1 MWLIILPN
9 SCSMGNVFWCWRL
22 QWNLQLFRVIRM
34 VNSADN
40 LFRMAA
46 NSYEKPDYW
55 SKKAFSEGYPARSVY
70 KLKELDEKFGFLKK
84 NYSVLDLGAAPGS
97 WTVFALRTLNGTGH
111 LTSIDLKPLA
121 KDVVGSNL
129 TFIQGDLYDEAVRVQ
144 ARDLGPYD
152 SVICDAAPPTTGN
165 RTVDT
170 ARSTG
175 LVELAI
181 FYAQTML
188 KPGGNFVVKIFQGG
202 DQQQLLK
209 SMRQIFTT
217 ARGFKPEAC
226 RTESFETYLVG
237 LDKKG

>member
-1 MWLIILPN
+1 M
-9 SCSMGNVFWCWRL
+9 
-22 QWNLQLFRVIRM
+22 QWYLQLFRVIRM

-70 KLKELDEKFGFLKK
+70 KLKELDEKFGLLKK
-84 NYSVLDLGAAPGS
+84 NYSVLYLGAAPGS

>member
-1 MWLIILPN
+1 M
-9 SCSMGNVFWCWRL
+9 
-22 QWNLQLFRVIRM
+22 
-34 VNSADN
+34 
-40 LFRMAA
+40 
-46 NSYEKPDYW
+46 
-55 SKKAFSEGYPARSVY
+55 Y
-70 KLKELDEKFGFLKK
+70 KLKELDEKFGLLKK
-84 NYSVLDLGAAPGS
+84 NSSVLDLGAAPGS

-129 TFIQGDLYDEAVRVQ
+129 TFIQGDLYDEDVRLQ
-144 ARDLGPYD
+144 ARNLGPYD
-152 SVICDAAPPTTGN
+152 SVICDAAPATTGN
-165 RTVDT
+165 KTVDT

-209 SMRQIFTT
+209 SMREIFTS

-237 LDKKG
+237 LNKKG

>member
-1 MWLIILPN
+1 
-9 SCSMGNVFWCWRL
+9 
-22 QWNLQLFRVIRM
+22 
-34 VNSADN
+34 
-40 LFRMAA
+40 MAA
-46 NSYEKPDYW
+46 NSYEKPDFW
-55 SKKAFSEGYPARSVY
+55 SKKALSEGYPARSVY
-70 KLKELDEKFGFLKK
+70 KLKELDEKFGLLKK
-84 NYSVLDLGAAPGS
+84 NSSVLDLGAAPGS

-129 TFIQGDLYDEAVRVQ
+129 TFIQGDLYDEEVRLQ
-144 ARDLGPYD
+144 ARNLGPYD
-152 SVICDAAPPTTGN
+152 SVICDAAPATTGN
-165 RTVDT
+165 KTVDT

-209 SMRQIFTT
+209 SMREIFTS

-237 LDKKG
+237 LNKKG